1 MITQL
6 VDSVVYATPEFVPGQ
21 CVTCTHRCI
30 KSPTGFKSE
39 RGTIVGM
46 EWSQITGEVLYYDF
60 APDDDKSVLY
70 PAQPM
75 EPDSLV

>member
-6 VDSVVYATPEFVPGQ
+6 ANSVVYATSEFVPGQ
-21 CVTCTHRCI
+21 RVTCTHRCI
-30 KSPTGFKSE
+30 KSPTGFESE
-39 RGTIVGM
+39 QGTIVGM
-46 EWSQITGEVLYYDF
+46 EWSQTTGEILYYHF
-60 APDDDKSVLY
+60 APDDEKSVLY